1 MDDDR
6 SQGAVL
12 THTIRTVAETGSTN
26 ADMLM
31 LAGSGA
37 GEGLWLR
44 AERQTGGRGRQGRA
58 WSSPEGNLYAS
69 TLVRLRP
76 DDPQAATL
84 ALVAAVALEEVV
96 RAYLPSL
103 FPREGGGPEPQTM
116 RSATLDPRLRG
127 GTVGVGRLAIKWP
140 NDLLLDGAK
149 LSGILL
155 ERANDAVVIG
165 MGVNLAHHPTDLER
179 PATSLA
185 AHGAAPDPADF
196 LETLATA
203 FERWLGIWR
212 VEGLAPIRTRWLER
226 AHAPGTALT
235 ARLPEGSAID
245 GLFQGL
251 NGEGALILRLA
262 DGSSRVSHAADV
274 FLI

>member
-1 MDDDR
+1 MGHGR
-6 SQGAVL
+6 RQGAVL

-58 WSSPEGNLYAS
+58 WASPEGNLYAS

-76 DDPQAATL
+76 HDPQAATL

-96 RAYLPSL
+96 SAYLP
-103 FPREGGGPEPQTM
+103 RADAV
-116 RSATLDPRLRG
+116 R
-127 GTVGVGRLAIKWP
+127 IKWP

-155 ERANDAVVIG
+155 ERADDAVVIG
-165 MGVNLAHHPTDLER
+165 IGVNLAHHPTDLER

-196 LETLATA
+196 LETLADA
-203 FERWLGIWR
+203 FARWLGIWR
-212 VEGLAPIRTRWLER
+212 AEGLGPVRARWLDR

-235 ARLPEGSAID
+235 ARLPDGSAID
-245 GLFQGL
+245 GLFSGL
-251 NGEGALILRLA
+251 DNEGALILRLA
-262 DGSSRVSHAADV
+262 DGTTRVIHAADV